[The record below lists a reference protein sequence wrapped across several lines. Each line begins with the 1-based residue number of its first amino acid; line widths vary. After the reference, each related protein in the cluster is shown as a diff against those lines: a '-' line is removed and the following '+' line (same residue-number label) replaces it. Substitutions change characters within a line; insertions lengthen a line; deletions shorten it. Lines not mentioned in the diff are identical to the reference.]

1 MATSYKFTGYAFGKF
16 VKEDQWAVALEQTHE
31 RKRRVAYLL
40 QQWFLRHLQL
50 LPVQCWQE
58 KVWWLPTPQRLQI

>member
-1 MATSYKFTGYAFGKF
+1 MHRAYGIALLKVMATSYKFTGYAFGKF

-40 QQWFLRHLQL
+40 QQ
-50 LPVQCWQE
+50 
-58 KVWWLPTPQRLQI
+58 